1 MPRILALAWARLVI
15 EDSAIDMNLK
25 LTITGVI
32 MRKLLKPFAVLAI
45 LGSYSNAVQADQGQ
59 FYIAP
64 GIQWMNFDDGL
75 HWTNDDGYFFGFG
88 YDFTDRLSG
97 EISTWD
103 LDPNVN
109 GGGDIDLDHYKADL
123 FYDLNQS
130 IGAFST
136 FIVSGFGNLN
146 TQGRND
152 TLWDIGAGIEYEI
165 NDNLSWRTAL
175 RNYTYF
181 GRDHEDNDYGVDTA
195 LVYRFG
201 GKKSSPAPRR
211 EEPAAAAAAPE
222 APRAAAPDADRD
234 GVPDSRDNCP
244 DTPRNYAV
252 DANGCPIA
260 VEEVARVELLVNFDF
275 DKSDV
280 KPQYYPE
287 IQEVADFMKQ
297 YPDTIIELEGHTDS
311 RGDDEYNRALSQRR
325 ADAVEAVL
333 VERFAIQ
340 ASRITAQGFG
350 ESQPVA
356 SNSTDAGRAANRR
369 VMTVIIKTLQNYRP
383 R

>member
-1 MPRILALAWARLVI
+1 
-15 EDSAIDMNLK
+15 
-25 LTITGVI
+25 
-32 MRKLLKPFAVLAI
+32 MRKLLKSLTVLAMA
-45 LGSYSNAVQADQGQ
+45 GTFSNAIQADQGQ

-75 HWTNDDGYFFGFG
+75 HWSNDEGYFLGIG
-88 YDFTDRLSG
+88 YDFTDRISG
-97 EISTWD
+97 EISMFD

-109 GGGDIDLDHYKADL
+109 GGGDIDLDHYKADV
-123 FYDLNQS
+123 FYDLQKS
-130 IGAFST
+130 LGAFDT
-136 FIVSGFGNLN
+136 FVVTGLGNIN

-152 TLWDIGAGIEYEI
+152 TVWDFGAGVEYEI
-165 NDNLSWRTAL
+165 NDSLSWRTAL
-175 RNYTYF
+175 RNYVYF
-181 GRDHEDNDYGVDTA
+181 GRDFEDSDYGIDTA

-211 EEPAAAAAAPE
+211 EEPAAAAPAAAAPRT
-222 APRAAAPDADRD
+222 PAAPDADRD

-252 DANGCPIA
+252 DADGCPIPI
-260 VEEVARVELLVNFDF
+260 EEVARVELLVNFDF
-275 DKSDV
+275 DKSEV

-297 YPDTIIELEGHTDS
+297 YPETIIELEGHTDS
-311 RGDDEYNRALSQRR
+311 RGDEEYNRALSQRR

-333 VERFAIQ
+333 TGRFGIQ
-340 ASRITAQGFG
+340 GSRISAEGFG

-356 SNSTDAGRAANRR
+356 SNNTDAGRADNRR
-369 VMTVIIKTLQNYRP
+369 VITVIIKTLQNYRP